1 MEFRGEIAHR
11 IGGTEFAGG
20 GSGDVSLWLQRI
32 RPGVLASPTLEDI

>member
-1 MEFRGEIAHR
+1 MEFRGETAHR